1 MKGVGSTRRG
11 VDVNE
16 DARGG
21 ISHTQ
26 HEERLLKF
34 THKKCKYVCENY

>member
-16 DARGG
+16 DARGAEDG
-21 ISHTQ
+21 
-26 HEERLLKF
+26 EEEYGGRR
-34 THKKCKYVCENY
+34 V